1 MKRTL
6 ALILSLVMC
15 LGLLAGCGD
24 KKADDGQTDG
34 KTLVVG
40 TQNFDGKFSPFF
52 YTNDYENQVMG
63 MVFDALLLVDREGS
77 VVLKGIEG
85 DVRPY
90 NGTDYTY
97 KGIADCDIVEN
108 SDGTVDYNITLKEG
122 VKFSDGE
129 EMTIDDVIFSYYVLL
144 DPAYD
149 GVSTLYSLPIKG
161 LEAYRSGMDTVQNLI
176 LSAGP
181 DAYAANDFYTEEQY
195 NAYWAAFNAAGVK
208 FAQEILDYVVDSGSA
223 TADDSVAAQAGNWG
237 FDLADDATVEDFWA
251 AIVAKYGYDIS
262 DDGINAETAGTSISS
277 FLEAELGDAYTD
289 YTFAVQTGE
298 SAPNVAGI
306 VKTGDYSMTVT
317 LTEVNATAIYQL
329 PVTVCPMHYY
339 GETDKY
345 DYDNNMFGFVKGD
358 LSHVKSVTST
368 PIGSG
373 PYTFE
378 SWSNGAVTLQK
389 NPTYWKG
396 EPKIDTV
403 IWREMTDEDKIPDV
417 VSGTIDVTDPSYSKE
432 AAEQIKEANSNGE
445 ISGDTIQ
452 TDLVA
457 NLGYGYV
464 GFNAN
469 RVKVG
474 DGNGGDEASKDL
486 RKAIATVIAVYRD
499 VAVDSYYGEFANVI
513 NYPISNTSWAAPRVT
528 DEGYKVAF
536 SVDVNGN
543 DIYTEG
549 MSADDKYAAAKQ
561 AALGYFEA
569 AGYTVADGKVT
580 AAPAGGRMDAEVMV
594 GGSGKGDHPSFMA
607 LTLASDAL
615 KEIGFNLI
623 VSDMSNFAEMTNAI
637 NAGTADMFAMAWQA
651 TPDPDMFQIY
661 HSKGG
666 SNEKSY
672 WIKDADLDE
681 LIMMARQSTDQT
693 YRKTL
698 YKQCLD
704 IVADWAVEIP
714 IYQRQN
720 CVIFSAKRV
729 NLDTVTPDIT
739 TYWTWYN
746 DIELL
751 DVVVPGTKM
760 LLRRMA
766 TLRLLPRGSLPQASA
781 YDPNAPVH
789 RSIWLICRER
799 HIKPETATRPRAR
812 GGRYQKTEG
821 FYAQI
826 SGKTPAAVGG
836 DPLFCDIH
844 HLRAHALHAQLLR
857 GEYGAAALAGSRL
870 QAL

>member
-1 MKRTL
+1 MKKAI

-15 LGLLAGCGD
+15 VSLFTACG
-24 KKADDGQTDG
+24 KQGSTDDQGTG
-34 KTLVVG
+34 TTAKTLVVG

-52 YTNDYENQVMG
+52 YTNSYENDVMN
-63 MVFDALLLVDREGS
+63 MVFDALLLTDREGS
-77 VVLKGIEG
+77 VVLKGADGE
-85 DVRPY
+85 VRPY

-97 KGIADCDIVEN
+97 KGVANCDIVEN
-108 SDGTVDYNITLKEG
+108 EDGTVDYNITMKQG
-122 VKFSDGE
+122 IKFSDGE
-129 EMTIDDVIFSYYVLL
+129 EMTIDDVIFSYYVRL
-144 DPAYD
+144 DPTYD
-149 GVSTLYSLPIKG
+149 GVSTLYSIPIKG
-161 LEAYRSGMDTVQNLI
+161 LEAYRTGMESRMNLI
-176 LSAGP
+176 LAAGP
-181 DAYAANDFYTEEQY
+181 DGYTATDYFTEDQY
-195 NAYWAAFNAAGVK
+195 NTFWAAFNAAGVK
-208 FAQEILDYVVDSGSA
+208 FAQEILDYVVAEGYAAA
-223 TADDSVAAQAGNWG
+223 TDPVAAQAANWG
-237 FDLADDATVEDFWA
+237 FELAEGATVEDFWA
-251 AIVAKYGYDIS
+251 AIVEAYGYDIS
-262 DDGINAETAGTSISS
+262 DEGINKETAGTSISA
-277 FLEAELGDAYTD
+277 LIEAEIGDSFSD
-289 YTFAVQTGE
+289 YTIGVQTGE
-298 SAPNVAGI
+298 SAPNVSGI

-317 LTEVNATAIYQL
+317 LTEVSATAIYQI
-329 PVTVCPMHYY
+329 PVTICPVHYY
-339 GETDKY
+339 GEMDKY
-345 DYDNNMFGFVKGD
+345 DYDNNKFGFDKGD
-358 LSHVKSVTST
+358 LSHVKSVTSA

-373 PYTFE
+373 PFTFK
-378 SWSNGAVTLQK
+378 SYANGAVTLEK
-389 NPTYWKG
+389 NPGYWKG

-403 IWREMTDEDKIPDV
+403 IWREMLDVDKIPGV
-417 VSGTIDVTDPSYSKE
+417 VSGTIDITDPSYSAK
-432 AAEQIKEANSNGE
+432 AAEQIKSANSNGE
-445 ISGDTIQ
+445 ISGDVLQ

-474 DGNGGDEASKDL
+474 TGNGGDEASKNL

-513 NYPISNTSWAAPRVT
+513 NYPISDTSWAAPRVT

-569 AGYTVADGKVT
+569 AGYTVADGKIT

-661 HSKGG
+661 HSQGG

-672 WIKDADLDE
+672 WIKDAELDD
-681 LIMMARQSTDQT
+681 LIMQARQSTDQT

-698 YKQCLD
+698 YKECLD

-714 IYQRQN
+714 VYQRQN
-720 CVIFSAKRV
+720 CIILSSQRV

-739 TYWTWYN
+739 TYWNWYN
-746 DIELL
+746 DLELL
-751 DVVVPGTKM
+751 EVK
-760 LLRRMA
+760 
-766 TLRLLPRGSLPQASA
+766 
-781 YDPNAPVH
+781 
-789 RSIWLICRER
+789 
-799 HIKPETATRPRAR
+799 
-812 GGRYQKTEG
+812 
-821 FYAQI
+821 
-826 SGKTPAAVGG
+826 
-836 DPLFCDIH
+836 
-844 HLRAHALHAQLLR
+844 
-857 GEYGAAALAGSRL
+857 
-870 QAL
+870 

>member
-1 MKRTL
+1 MKKAI

-15 LGLLAGCGD
+15 VSLFTACG
-24 KKADDGQTDG
+24 KKQGGTDDQETA

-52 YTNDYENQVMG
+52 YTNSYENDVMS
-63 MVFDALLLVDREGS
+63 MIFDGLLLTDREGS
-77 VVLKGIEG
+77 VVLKGADGE
-85 DVRPY
+85 VRPY

-97 KGIADCDIVEN
+97 NGVANCDIVEN
-108 SDGTVDYNITLKEG
+108 ADGTVDYKITMKEG
-122 VKFSDGE
+122 IKFSDGE

-144 DPAYD
+144 DPTYD
-149 GVSTLYSLPIKG
+149 GVSTLYSIPIKG
-161 LEAYRSGMDTVQNLI
+161 LDAYRTGMDSRMNLI
-176 LSAGP
+176 LAAGP
-181 DAYAANDFYTEEQY
+181 DGYTATDYFTEDQY
-195 NAYWAAFNAAGVK
+195 NTFWAAFNAAGVK
-208 FAQEILDYVVDSGSA
+208 FAQEILDYVVAEGYAAA
-223 TADDSVAAQAGNWG
+223 TDPVAAQAANWG
-237 FDLADDATVEDFWA
+237 FELAEDATVEDFWA
-251 AIVAKYGYDIS
+251 AIVEAYGYDIS
-262 DDGINAETAGTSISS
+262 DEGINKETAGTSISA
-277 FLEAELGDAYTD
+277 LIEAEIGDSFSD
-289 YTFAVQTGE
+289 YTIGVQTGE
-298 SAPNVAGI
+298 SAPNVSGI

-317 LTEVNATAIYQL
+317 LTEVSATAIYQI
-329 PVTVCPMHYY
+329 PVTICPVHYY
-339 GETDKY
+339 GEMDKY
-345 DYDNNMFGFVKGD
+345 DYDNNKFGFDKGD
-358 LSHVKSVTST
+358 LSHVKSVTSA

-373 PYTFE
+373 PFTFK
-378 SWSNGAVTLQK
+378 SYANGAVTLEK
-389 NPTYWKG
+389 NPGYWKG

-403 IWREMTDEDKIPDV
+403 IWREMLDVDKIPGV
-417 VSGTIDVTDPSYSKE
+417 VSGTIDVTDPSYSAK
-432 AAEQIKEANSNGE
+432 AAEQIKSANSNGE
-445 ISGDTIQ
+445 ISGDVIQ

-474 DGNGGDEASKDL
+474 TGNGGDEASKNL

-513 NYPISNTSWAAPRVT
+513 NYPISDTSWAAPRVT

-569 AGYTVADGKVT
+569 AGYTVADGKIT

-661 HSKGG
+661 HSQGG

-672 WIKDADLDE
+672 WIKDAELDD
-681 LIMMARQSTDQT
+681 LIMQARQSTDQT

-698 YKQCLD
+698 YKECLD

-714 IYQRQN
+714 VYQRQN
-720 CVIFSAKRV
+720 CIILSSQRV

-739 TYWTWYN
+739 TYWNWYN
-746 DIELL
+746 DLELL
-751 DVVVPGTKM
+751 EVK
-760 LLRRMA
+760 
-766 TLRLLPRGSLPQASA
+766 
-781 YDPNAPVH
+781 
-789 RSIWLICRER
+789 
-799 HIKPETATRPRAR
+799 
-812 GGRYQKTEG
+812 
-821 FYAQI
+821 
-826 SGKTPAAVGG
+826 
-836 DPLFCDIH
+836 
-844 HLRAHALHAQLLR
+844 
-857 GEYGAAALAGSRL
+857 
-870 QAL
+870 

>member
-1 MKRTL
+1 MKKAI

-15 LGLLAGCGD
+15 VSLFTACG
-24 KKADDGQTDG
+24 KQGSTDDQGTG
-34 KTLVVG
+34 TTAKTLVVG

-52 YTNDYENQVMG
+52 YTNSYENDVMN
-63 MVFDALLLVDREGS
+63 MIFDALLLTDREGS
-77 VVLKGIEG
+77 VVLKGADGE
-85 DVRPY
+85 VRPY

-97 KGIADCDIVEN
+97 KGVANCDIVEN
-108 SDGTVDYNITLKEG
+108 EDGTVDYNITMKQG
-122 VKFSDGE
+122 IKFSDGE

-144 DPAYD
+144 DPTYD
-149 GVSTLYSLPIKG
+149 GVSTLYSIPIKG
-161 LEAYRSGMDTVQNLI
+161 LEAYRTGMESRMNLI
-176 LSAGP
+176 LAAGP
-181 DAYAANDFYTEEQY
+181 DGYTATDYFTEDQY
-195 NAYWAAFNAAGVK
+195 NTFWAAFNAAGVK
-208 FAQEILDYVVDSGSA
+208 FAQEILDYVVAEGYAAA
-223 TADDSVAAQAGNWG
+223 TDSVAAQAANWG
-237 FDLADDATVEDFWA
+237 FELAEDATVEDFWA
-251 AIVAKYGYDIS
+251 AIVEAYGYDIS
-262 DDGINAETAGTSISS
+262 DEGINKETAGTSISAL
-277 FLEAELGDAYTD
+277 LEAEIGDSFSD
-289 YTFAVQTGE
+289 YTIGVQTGE
-298 SAPNVAGI
+298 SAPNVSGI

-317 LTEVNATAIYQL
+317 LTEVSATAIYQI
-329 PVTVCPMHYY
+329 PVTICPVHYY
-339 GETDKY
+339 GEMDKY
-345 DYDNNMFGFVKGD
+345 DYDNNKFGFDKGD
-358 LSHVKSVTST
+358 LSHVKSVTSA

-373 PYTFE
+373 PFTFK
-378 SWSNGAVTLQK
+378 SYANGAVTLEK
-389 NPTYWKG
+389 NPGYWKG

-403 IWREMTDEDKIPDV
+403 IWREMLDVDKIPGV
-417 VSGTIDVTDPSYSKE
+417 VSGTIDITDPSYSAK
-432 AAEQIKEANSNGE
+432 AAEQIKSANSNGE
-445 ISGDTIQ
+445 ISGDVIQ

-474 DGNGGDEASKDL
+474 TGNGGDEASKDL

-513 NYPISNTSWAAPRVT
+513 NYPISDTSWAAPRVT

-661 HSKGG
+661 HSQGG

-672 WIKDADLDE
+672 WIKDAELDD
-681 LIMMARQSTDQT
+681 LIMQARQSTDQT

-698 YKQCLD
+698 YKECLD

-714 IYQRQN
+714 VYQRQN
-720 CVIFSAKRV
+720 CIILSSQRV

-739 TYWTWYN
+739 TYWNWYN
-746 DIELL
+746 DLELL
-751 DVVVPGTKM
+751 EVK
-760 LLRRMA
+760 
-766 TLRLLPRGSLPQASA
+766 
-781 YDPNAPVH
+781 
-789 RSIWLICRER
+789 
-799 HIKPETATRPRAR
+799 
-812 GGRYQKTEG
+812 
-821 FYAQI
+821 
-826 SGKTPAAVGG
+826 
-836 DPLFCDIH
+836 
-844 HLRAHALHAQLLR
+844 
-857 GEYGAAALAGSRL
+857 
-870 QAL
+870 